1 MPTRPPILASHAAS
15 SIIDFW
21 AVSVTM
27 SLGSPLQFNL
37 RKPTTMDRRSF
48 LAGTASLT
56 AATTAATT
64 AAPITADEAREAAG
78 ELTRALNPR
87 IQADRQAAL
96 AILKPDNRTL
106 ERGLRL
112 HAESLVFDGYGFSPR
127 AALDGTA
134 YAEAIAAG
142 ASHRELK
149 DLREEMSMTRYVTEP
164 LEQREYRDAW
174 RASGVTCIFQNAGEE
189 GQDPLRLIK
198 RLARFTFATDMLPEV
213 VSKAAL
219 PDDVI
224 AAKKERRHC
233 LYFTGNGVPLTQQ
246 WDSIPDELRYLKV
259 FFQLGIRMMHLTYQR
274 RNMIGDGCAEKA
286 NAGLSDFGRAVIAE
300 MNRVG
305 VIPDCAHSGW
315 QTSLEAAQVSEKPVV
330 ASHTTCAQLFPHIR
344 SKTDEIIK
352 AIAATGGYVGIC
364 CISRFLRGQGDINS
378 LLDHVDHVVKT
389 AGADHVTL
397 GTDVAYTSQNAA
409 AENKK
414 VPSRPR
420 RRKEFRSLWPAD
432 NFRPAAGAARSI
444 AWTNWPLFTVGLV
457 QRGYKDDDIRKIIG
471 GNVMRVARV
480 SLGLNA

>member
-1 MPTRPPILASHAAS
+1 
-15 SIIDFW
+15 
-21 AVSVTM
+21 
-27 SLGSPLQFNL
+27 
-37 RKPTTMDRRSF
+37 MDRRRF

-56 AATTAATT
+56 AATAATAATSLTT
-64 AAPITADEAREAAG
+64 AENREAAG

-87 IQADRQAAL
+87 ITADRQAAL
-96 AILKPDNRTL
+96 KLLKPDARTL

-112 HAESLVFDGYGFSPR
+112 HAESIVFDGYGFSPR
-127 AALDGTA
+127 AALDGTQ
-134 YAEAIAAG
+134 YAAAVTSG
-142 ASHRELK
+142 ASDRELK
-149 DLREEMSMTRYVTEP
+149 DLREDMSMTRYVTNP
-164 LEQREYRDAW
+164 GEQREYRDAW

-198 RLARFTFATDMLPEV
+198 RLARFTYATDMLGDV

-219 PDDVI
+219 PNDVVL
-224 AAKKERRHC
+224 AKQQGRHS

-246 WDSIPDELRYLKV
+246 WHSIPDELRYLKI

-330 ASHTTCAQLFPHIR
+330 ASHTTCGKLFPHIR
-344 SKTDEIIK
+344 SKPDEVIK
-352 AIAATGGYVGIC
+352 AIADTGGYVGIC
-364 CISRFLRGQGDINS
+364 CISRFLRGEGDINA

-389 AGADHVTL
+389 VGVDHVTL

-414 VPSRPR
+414 IPSRPGR
-420 RRKEFRSLWPAD
+420 RREFRSLWPAD
-432 NFRPAAGAARSI
+432 NFRAAAGASRSI

-457 QRGYKDDDIRKIIG
+457 QRGHSDDDIRKIIG
-471 GNVMRVARV
+471 GNVLRVARV
-480 SLGLNA
+480 SLGLKA